1 MKAMV
6 LHKQGQLLQ
15 DEQVG
20 KPTCGKDQV
29 LVRVSAC
36 GVCRTDLHVCDG
48 DLDNPKL
55 PLIPGHE
62 IVGYI
67 EEMGSEVRGFQLG
80 QRVGVPW
87 LGSTCG
93 HCFYCR
99 HDMENLCDEP
109 GFTGYQIDGGYAEY
123 TVANQHFVFPLDMNM
138 DDVEVAPLLCA
149 GLIGFRSYRMAGEF
163 SRLGVYGFGAA
174 AHIITQIAIHQ
185 GVEVYAFTREGDTAS
200 QEFAR
205 TLGVT
210 WAGDSRDNP
219 PKELDACIIY
229 APVGELVPLALKVL
243 RKGGVLVCAGI
254 HMSDIPTFPYA
265 SLWGE
270 RVIRSV
276 ANLTRRDG
284 EDYFK
289 LLKNIS
295 VHTSTTPYKLEDAN
309 SALADLREG
318 RLQGAAVLVPG
329 S

>member
-6 LHKQGQLLQ
+6 LHEQGQLLQ
-15 DEQVG
+15 AEQVD
-20 KPTCGKDQV
+20 KPICGEDQV
-29 LVRVSAC
+29 LIRISAC

-67 EEMGSEVRGFQLG
+67 EERGSKVRGLQLG

-99 HDMENLCDEP
+99 HGMENLCDEP

-123 TVANQHFVFPLDMNM
+123 TVANQHFVFPLDMSM

-149 GLIGFRSYRMAGEF
+149 GLIGFRSYRMAGEC

-205 TLGVT
+205 ALGVT
-210 WAGDSRDNP
+210 WAGNSGDKP

-243 RKGGVLVCAGI
+243 RKGGILVCAGI

-284 EDYFK
+284 EDYFR
-289 LLKNIS
+289 LLENIS
-295 VHTSTTPYKLEDAN
+295 VDTTTTPYKLEDAN

-318 RLQGAAVLVPG
+318 RLQGAAVLVLG

>member
-15 DEQVG
+15 SEQVD
-20 KPTCGKDQV
+20 KPLCGKNQV
-29 LVRVSAC
+29 LVRISAC

-67 EEMGSEVRGFQLG
+67 EDRGSEVRGLQFG

-99 HDMENLCDEP
+99 HGMENLCDAP

-123 TVANQHFVFPLDMNM
+123 TVANQHFVFPLDMSM

-149 GLIGFRSYRMAGEF
+149 GLIGFRSYRMAGECD
-163 SRLGVYGFGAA
+163 RLGVYGFGAA

-210 WAGDSRDNP
+210 WAGNSGDKP

-295 VHTSTTPYKLEDAN
+295 VHTSITPYKLEDAN

-318 RLQGAAVLVPG
+318 KLQGAAVLVPA